1 MPPDFDL
8 LDVGVPNCPTK
19 QRHRAESDRQP
30 VALVQNGQMMEG
42 RGKQGDEQAHAAGNE
57 DARRIADQPGKSD
70 AGQRRAVKDQAEWG
84 FLRVGI
90 ARVGRHS
97 FLPSLSKPDQESSV
111 PNTY

>member
-1 MPPDFDL
+1 
-8 LDVGVPNCPTK
+8 
-19 QRHRAESDRQP
+19 
-30 VALVQNGQMMEG
+30 MEG

-90 ARVGRHS
+90 AEGRS
-97 FLPSLSKPDQESSV
+97 SQLSGHLFQNQIRSHQSPILIDD
-111 PNTY
+111 PHHAIA